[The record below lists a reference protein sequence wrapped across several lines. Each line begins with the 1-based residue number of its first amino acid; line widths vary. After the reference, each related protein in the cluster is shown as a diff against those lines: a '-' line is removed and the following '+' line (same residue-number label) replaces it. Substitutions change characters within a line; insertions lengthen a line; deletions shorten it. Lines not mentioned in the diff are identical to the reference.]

1 MFHDF
6 CHRSIIKDAIYP
18 KYLMVGWW
26 DCYFMLI
33 VSHGGHGGAQVM
45 INTIKVNLTPSKTA
59 EYCALHIASLPVVN
73 ECSDILKYERAHGNR
88 LIFRALTC
96 GAKKS
101 HERFIL
107 PNLDAL
113 SGCDSIA
120 QHTKRGQDIAF
131 ALFLGGMWWQY
142 PAMIPI
148 RILAIIIAN

>member
-1 MFHDF
+1 M
-6 CHRSIIKDAIYP
+6 P
-18 KYLMVGWW
+18 
-26 DCYFMLI
+26 I

-45 INTIKVNLTPSKTA
+45 TNTIKVKHNHLKTV
-59 EYCALHIASLPVVN
+59 EYCAFNAWTSPIVKELSH
-73 ECSDILKYERAHGNR
+73 ILKYERAHGNR

-131 ALFLGGMWWQY
+131 ALFLGGM
-142 PAMIPI
+142 
-148 RILAIIIAN
+148 